1 MATQDQDLIILP
13 EDMIDNQDQDHDE
26 DQDQGQ
32 DQGQGQDKYTT
43 PPNQGIEFPPSKT
56 TMSNQGKPPKIRRM

>member
-13 EDMIDNQDQDHDE
+13 DMIDNQDEGQDE

-32 DQGQGQDKYTT
+32 GQDQGQDKYTT

>member
-26 DQDQGQ
+26 DQDQA
-32 DQGQGQDKYTT
+32 
-43 PPNQGIEFPPSKT
+43 SKRG
-56 TMSNQGKPPKIRRM
+56 SRRISAEVVPA